1 MIRWRKDRLPTPV
14 FLGFP
19 DGSAGKEPARNA
31 GNLDSIPGLGRSTG
45 ERNWLPAPV
54 FWPGEL
60 HGLYSPWGHK
70 ELDTTEQIA
79 PQTTALAS
87 FISSALEWFW
97 SPPPAQCYEPL
108 SIVLQALP
116 LQI

>member
-60 HGLYSPWGHK
+60 HGLYSPWCHK

-108 SIVLQALP
+108 S
-116 LQI
+116 